1 MVCGTNEIGQATA
14 KKMEEYRLVIWA
26 HHGIY
31 GVGRSLDEAFG
42 LIETAEKAARIYLMT
57 AHLEKI
63 NIITNENLKELAK
76 AFKLNYR
83 KEFLE

>member
-1 MVCGTNEIGQATA
+1 MKLNVSLFFPEEVGVLPWMVCGTNEIGQATT

-42 LIETAEKAARIYLMT
+42 LLKQRKKL
-57 AHLEKI
+57 LEFI
-63 NIITNENLKELAK
+63 
-76 AFKLNYR
+76 
-83 KEFLE
+83 